1 MRIAALALV
10 AGLPVMFAPIT
21 RRRDLSEG
29 SGEIASYKGHGRI
42 KYSLI
47 RFFYVNY
54 ELKNK
59 DYIWIILKN

>member
-29 SGEIASYKGHGRI
+29 SGEIASYEGHGRI
-42 KYSLI
+42 KYSL
-47 RFFYVNY
+47 RFFMSITN
-54 ELKNK
+54 LKNK
-59 DYIWIILKN
+59 DYIRIILKN